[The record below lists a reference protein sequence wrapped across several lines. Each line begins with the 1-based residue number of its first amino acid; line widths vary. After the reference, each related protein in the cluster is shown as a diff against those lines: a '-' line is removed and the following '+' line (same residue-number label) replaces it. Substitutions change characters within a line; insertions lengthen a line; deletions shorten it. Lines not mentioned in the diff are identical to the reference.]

1 MQSDYESYL
10 TLYKYGLNAALAM
23 AENYFD
29 YARQLRTLQLKTDK
43 EMLAFAQQASIE
55 IENMPSANG
64 IQALQQKLATDL
76 LGRELD
82 YLREID
88 KIARQAVVTAAA
100 TMRENNRTWREHMS
114 QLAQNGGRIL
124 AGGSAPG
131 AASHRA

>member
-55 IENMPSANG
+55 IENMPSANEVH
-64 IQALQQKLATDL
+64 ALQQKLAADL
-76 LGRELD
+76 LGRELN
-82 YLREID
+82 YLREIE
-88 KIARQAVVTAAA
+88 KIARQAVVAAVA
-100 TMRENNRTWREHMS
+100 TMGENNRTWREHMMR
-114 QLAQNGGRIL
+114 LAQNGGRLL
-124 AGGSAPG
+124 ADGG
-131 AASHRA
+131 AAGAAGHRG